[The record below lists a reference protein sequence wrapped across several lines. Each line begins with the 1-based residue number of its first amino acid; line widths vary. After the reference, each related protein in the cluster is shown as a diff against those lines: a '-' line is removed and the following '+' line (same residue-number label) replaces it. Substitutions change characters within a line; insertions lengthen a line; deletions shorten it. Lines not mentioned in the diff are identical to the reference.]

1 VAKQTTKSGTSRIRF
16 IMLEAELPDGDLSQI
31 TSAIQNALKPTTVIQ
46 QRLPA
51 NGAATTLLDHE
62 RNGEVVEHE
71 TVEADEDGGEVTS
84 APAKPR
90 PQRVRK
96 PTTPDVLELDLTSGV
111 SLESFANDHPP
122 KGETERNLVVAAW
135 FKEHRDTPAVT
146 SAHVYTAYR
155 ALGWSAGFEDFSW
168 PLRTLKKDKL
178 MSSPNRGEYAINHLG
193 IAKVLKL
200 SKGE

>member
-16 IMLEAELPDGDLSQI
+16 IMLDAELPDGDLSQI
-31 TSAIQNALKPTTVIQ
+31 TAAIQNALKPTTVIQ

-51 NGAATTLLDHE
+51 TGGTTPLLDHE
-62 RNGEVVEHE
+62 RNGEVVDHE
-71 TVEADEDGGEVTS
+71 VLEVDEDSGEVAA

-90 PQRVRK
+90 TPRVRK

-111 SLESFANDHPP
+111 SLQSFANEHSPSSEP
-122 KGETERNLVVAAW
+122 EKNLVIAAW
-135 FKEHRDTPAVT
+135 FKEHRDTPAIT
-146 SAHVYTAYR
+146 AAHVYTAYR
-155 ALGWSAGFEDFSW
+155 ALAWSVGFEDFSW
-168 PLRTLKKDKL
+168 PLRTLKRDKF